1 MEKLETVLE
10 MYKKGEVTDYV
21 LEREMGSFL
30 GNRITVK
37 LAKDSKNTQ
46 TTSYCFFPFPE
57 FLAEGF
63 HITYFVDE
71 DAIRAI
77 NQEYRGIDKSTDV
90 LSFPM
95 IDYDKEFSLIRDRTN
110 EMYDFIGDEIDYYNP
125 DTREVA
131 LGDIVLC
138 VPKIYSQAKE
148 YNHSILREYAFL
160 ITHSMLHLLGFDHM
174 EDDERRIMEAK
185 QTKILES
192 LDITRDL

>member
-1 MEKLETVLE
+1 MTIYYDFEIDNNDGLFDFDYEKIASNVIKKVLTNE
-10 MYKKGEVTDYV
+10 HFPYEV
-21 LEREMGSFL
+21 EIS
-30 GNRITVK
+30 I
-37 LAKDSKNTQ
+37 S
-46 TTSYCFFPFPE
+46 
-57 FLAEGF
+57 
-63 HITYFVDE
+63 FVDE
-71 DAIRAI
+71 DAIRSI
-77 NQEYRGIDKSTDV
+77 NQEYRDIDKSTDV

-95 IDYDKEFSLIRDRTN
+95 VDFDKDFSLIKDRTN
-110 EMYDFIGDEIDYYNP
+110 EMYHFIGDEIDYYNP